1 MLSEAKRAMNVAE
14 IEAKSILTPTGG
26 FLAGFSHTL
35 NPYVGCSL
43 GGSLCGMACYAAEMP
58 FSSREAAPWGQSLK
72 VKLNAASLYRRDHAR
87 VRRKG
92 ERLSI
97 FMSSVTDPYVPQER
111 RYRITRGI
119 LTEMVEFP
127 PDTLVLQTH
136 APNVLWDIET
146 LCRLHERCRL
156 TVQISIETDRETLPG
171 FPRHAYSV
179 SARLAALRELTEVG
193 LKTVG
198 VVSPLLPLAEPESF
212 ATRLGEAASSVIL
225 DHYLIGDGSPDGAR
239 TRRRKAVRDLTVP
252 ELIAAADGNDW
263 NTLEKFD
270 QIVKTFRT
278 VLGNKRVGVS
288 ADGFR
293 AMADCT

>member
-1 MLSEAKRAMNVAE
+1 MTVTEY
-14 IEAKSILTPTGG
+14 EAKSILTPTGG
-26 FLAGFSHTL
+26 FLTGFSHTL

-43 GGSLCGMACYAAEMP
+43 GRSLCGMACYAAEMR
-58 FSSREAAPWGQSLK
+58 FASREPVPWGQSLK
-72 VKLNAASLYRRDHAR
+72 VKINAASLYRRDHAR

-92 ERLSI
+92 APLSI

-119 LTEMVEFP
+119 LAEMLELP

-136 APNVLWDIET
+136 TPNVLWDIET
-146 LCRLHERCRL
+146 LCRLHERCHL
-156 TVQISIETDRETLPG
+156 TVQISIETDRERLPG

-179 SARLAALRELTEVG
+179 SARLAALRKLTEAG
-193 LKTVG
+193 LQTVG

-212 ATRLGEAASSVIL
+212 AIRLGEVASAVIL

-252 ELIAAADGNDW
+252 QMIAAADSDDW

-270 QIVKTFRT
+270 HIVGTFRT
-278 VLGNKRVGVS
+278 VLGNDRVGVS
-288 ADGFR
+288 AEGFR
-293 AMADCT
+293 AMADCA